1 MVAHSVGFPI
11 VLAPPNDLL
20 GMSIAEGIEDGL
32 TVHQSTGLGGWAA
45 GSASRMPA
53 LADVIPSYIES
64 VTVSEDDDADGRRF
78 AGELANRIRARR
90 IEVRQVIANRWR
102 PAA

>member
-20 GMSIAEGIEDGL
+20 GMSIAEGVEDGL

-53 LADVIPSYIES
+53 LAAVIPSYIEC
-64 VTVSEDDDADGRRF
+64 VTVVADDDADGHRF
-78 AGELANRIRARR
+78 AGELGDRIRARR
-90 IEVRQVIANRWR
+90 IEVRRVVANRWR